1 MSVSSRY
8 DVRSFNVVGE
18 VPPSAHV
25 ERVLRDFYAGKV
37 AHCHLSVNALK
48 HPM

>member
-18 VPPSAHV
+18 ILPVAHV
-25 ERVLRDFYAGKV
+25 ERVLRDFYADKV
-37 AHCHLSVNALK
+37 ALTAT
-48 HPM
+48 